1 MDLHLRY
8 HAAESDLPPWG
19 ARQIA
24 IATGI
29 AIVFLMLILS
39 ITTPIA
45 ARMKADTTP
54 FLLTGLMG
62 SLCFELVL
70 LLVAVVYTAG
80 AYTGGIA
87 LLGWRPRRPGAWL
100 GWALAALGIAY
111 LALFAYIAVT
121 QVPALH
127 WARPQ
132 QNVPDDLFHNRV
144 TLVPAIVLTVV
155 VAPICE
161 ESFFRGFVF
170 NGLRRQLGTPLAA
183 TISGVLF
190 ALAHFSPSLIVPFT
204 IIGVGFAYAYR
215 YTGTLL
221 ANVTAHAV
229 FNLISVLATLA
240 GAGIWLNLAS
250 R

>member
-1 MDLHLRY
+1 MDLHVPH

-24 IATGI
+24 IGTGI

-39 ITTPIA
+39 ISTPIA
-45 ARMKADTTP
+45 ARMQAESAP
-54 FLLTGLMG
+54 FLLTGLVA

-70 LLVAVVYTAG
+70 LIVAVVYTAG
-80 AYTGGIA
+80 AYAGGIA
-87 LLGWRPRRPGAWL
+87 LLGWRPRQPGAWL
-100 GWALAALGIAY
+100 GWTLTALGVAY
-111 LALFAYIAVT
+111 VALFAYIALT
-121 QVPALH
+121 QIPALH

-132 QNVPDDLFHNRV
+132 QNVPSDLFHNRV

-155 VAPICE
+155 VAPVCE

-183 TISGVLF
+183 TVSGVLF

-215 YTGTLL
+215 HTGTLL
-221 ANVTAHAV
+221 ANVTAHAA

-240 GAGIWLNLAS
+240 GASIWLSLVP